1 MNAVKTFVLSSAV
14 LVVIVLTLIF
24 GVFMFI
30 LGEFLVLII
39 SETDSALVLISKI
52 ISTAGALVVVTV

>member
-24 GVFMFI
+24 GVFTFI
-30 LGEFLVLII
+30 LGEFLALVI
-39 SETDSALVLISKI
+39 SETESALVLIFRMI
-52 ISTAGALVVVTV
+52 FTMYHL